1 MGESSRTTRRLNA
14 WFWWLMYV
22 LPIIVFIIACFRST
36 TAITPETVGGYIDGF
51 LSDALIINSNEIKTA
66 ILGVFEPI
74 FGTSP
79 YISAVVSFGMYMIFV
94 KLMHLIV
101 DVFSLIPDVC
111 SRLINMLPGGKEV

>member
-22 LPIIVFIIACFRST
+22 LPIIVFVITCFRST

-51 LSDALIINSNEIKTA
+51 LSNALIINSNEIKTA
-66 ILGVFEPI
+66 ILVAFEPI
-74 FGTSP
+74 LATSP
-79 YISAVVSFGMYMIFV
+79 YIPAGVSFGMYMIFV

-101 DVFSLIPDVC
+101 DVFSLIPGVC

>member
-1 MGESSRTTRRLNA
+1 MGESSRTTRKLNA

-22 LPIIVFIIACFRST
+22 LPIIVFVIACFRST
-36 TAITPETVGGYIDGF
+36 TAITPETVGDYIDGF
-51 LSDALIINSNEIKTA
+51 LSSALIINSNEIKTA
-66 ILGVFEPI
+66 ILGIFEPI

-79 YISAVVSFGMYMIFV
+79 YISAAVSFGIYMIFV
-94 KLMHLIV
+94 KLMHLVV